1 MRILVVE
8 DEPAIAELL
17 REAVEDLGHEVCG
30 VARGPREAAELIAG
44 TRPDALIVDVDLGE
58 GASGVD
64 VAVQAYMA
72 FGLRSLFVSG
82 RLDGWTVRQA
92 RAIRPYGFL
101 AKPFGMEELAEA
113 IGRLD

>member
-8 DEPAIAELL
+8 DEPAIAGLL
-17 REAVEDLGHEVCG
+17 RDAAEEFGHEVCG
-30 VARGPREAAELIAG
+30 IARGPREAAELIAG

-82 RLDGWTVRQA
+82 RFDGWTVREA
-92 RAIRPYGFL
+92 GAIRPYGFL
-101 AKPFGMEELAEA
+101 AKPFGMKELADA
-113 IGRLD
+113 IGRMA